1 MEGLG
6 PTIFFHHERSIM
18 RQKKNRKRAISLFLV
33 LTMLASLIPSNFVM
47 AAETHEEPEVLMEEV
62 SEEPTTGEVS
72 PDTTEEAPV

>member
-1 MEGLG
+1 
-6 PTIFFHHERSIM
+6 M

-62 SEEPTTGEVS
+62 SEEPTTEEVS
-72 PDTTEEAPV
+72 TDTTEEAPV